1 MVFTLLALL
10 GIPVQLVYHKFLS
23 LAVTSIVFSFIL
35 ALFLYCKSM
44 HADHTSLADGGTSG
58 EDFYGTLIMYC
69 YYYCIFSVFF
79 NNHVVYTL
87 SIGLLYKLL
96 IVIINLN
103 KFRVVQKIPHKVY
116 STVTLQP

>member
-1 MVFTLLALL
+1 
-10 GIPVQLVYHKFLS
+10 
-23 LAVTSIVFSFIL
+23 
-35 ALFLYCKSM
+35 M

-116 STVTLQP
+116 STVTLQPRVLESCGFHENLRNLLGNKETK